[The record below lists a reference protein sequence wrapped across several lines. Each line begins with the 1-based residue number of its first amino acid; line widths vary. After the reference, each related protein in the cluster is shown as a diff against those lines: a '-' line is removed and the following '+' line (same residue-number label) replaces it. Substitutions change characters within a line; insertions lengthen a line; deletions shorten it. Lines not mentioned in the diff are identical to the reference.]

1 MGACHSQSRRWPK
14 CSRAASHSVGR
25 RLSRLRSDDS
35 RRVKPIR
42 LHGRSRSKWP
52 EALAACRQQRPDA
65 VLLDIGLPGMSGFE
79 VAKQLRDEFGSATP
93 FLVAVTGY
101 GRVGDYRQSAA
112 AGIDVHLVKP
122 VDMNELDRILS
133 TLPNGKPCGP

>member
-1 MGACHSQSRRWPK
+1 MPLRILLVEDYPDCAAMTAVVLSQYGYTVEVARN
-14 CSRAASHSVGR
+14 G
-25 RLSRLRSDDS
+25 
-35 RRVKPIR
+35 
-42 LHGRSRSKWP
+42 P

-133 TLPNGKPCGP
+133 ALPNGKPCGP